1 MDNLLTRQQL
11 PVPQVTVDV
20 AFDGWLAG
28 QLAESTRRLY
38 RRDLEDFFDGIPTA
52 EKILALTDADL
63 QIWRNKTLKK
73 GPDDQNYL
81 EASTICRK
89 LASLSSFYGYL
100 QAKGLIS
107 VNPASPKLVRRPK
120 LSEWTPQLGLM
131 PTEMQQVIVACHRP
145 TGSRNVQESMARDL
159 ALITLLYTALLRRS
173 EAANANWGD
182 ISKQAEHYWLN
193 IPIAKG
199 GHNQK
204 VKLEPVVIGL
214 LNRYIEEMGGQKA
227 FEKKSNLP
235 FDRCPIFVALDRA
248 HFFHRLT
255 DHSINQIVKKRS
267 ETAQLPQGTS
277 VTAHTMRHTGIT
289 HMLLAGKNPL
299 AVQKLARHKD
309 LSTTM
314 IYAALAQQLA
324 ESPSYV
330 LAGHVEDVLTEI
342 EAQNELF

>member
-1 MDNLLTRQQL
+1 MNNLPTPQKNTL
-11 PVPQVTVDV
+11 PQVTVDA

-38 RRDLEDFFDGIPTA
+38 RRDLEDFFGGVPTV
-52 EKILALTDADL
+52 EKILSLTDGDL
-63 QIWRNKTLKK
+63 QVWRNKTLKK

-100 QAKGLIS
+100 QAKGLVS

-120 LSEWTPQLGLM
+120 LSEWSPQLGLM
-131 PTEMQQVIVACHRP
+131 PTEMQQLIVACHRP
-145 TGSRNVQESMARDL
+145 SGSRNVQEIMARDL

-193 IPIAKG
+193 IPVAKG
-199 GHNQK
+199 GHRQK
-204 VKLEPVVIGL
+204 VKLEPVAIEL
-214 LNRYIEEMGGQKA
+214 LNRYLDVMGGPEA
-227 FEKKSNLP
+227 FEKKLALP

-248 HFFHRLT
+248 HFFQRLT
-255 DHSINQIVKKRS
+255 DHSVNQIVKKRAQ
-267 ETAQLPQGTS
+267 TAGLPQGAN
-277 VTAHTMRHTGIT
+277 VTAHIMRHTGIT
-289 HMLLAGKNPL
+289 HMLLAGKNPM
-299 AVQKLARHKD
+299 AVQVLARHKD

-314 IYAALAQQLA
+314 VYAALAQQLA

-330 LAGHVEDVLTEI
+330 LAGHVEDVLAELEF
-342 EAQNELF
+342 EAS